1 MQAEISPTEGLQAM
15 VQLATRNLGRRLAA
29 VLILLT
35 R

>member
-15 VQLATRNLGRRLAA
+15 VQLAYSEPGRRLAA